1 MRNLAGSTSPNGR
14 SFGAPFVASPA
25 EPLQTSYCL
34 VNEDDLNASVE
45 RPPRTSQMYPIPSC
59 RKPSPARC
67 PETRSRGRS
76 TTEDAAHSG
85 EPRSP
90 TRMEGGIF
98 RREST
103 QTVKPTDSGLTTQ
116 TSSLVPQDRSTEHS
130 EQQLIMPLITLPDR
144 RPFTEIGKALGGLKI
159 LVAGAQGTGKTALI
173 RAILQCCE
181 HIVQRFE
188 AHRSIREHD
197 APPTMVDAVRDD
209 ASELCQDY
217 ELDTQYD
224 KNICFVD
231 TPGHGPDLNPP
242 DCISLVRGYIES
254 HLTPHLSSAAA
265 DADMLKLLS
274 ASGGS
279 IVSTVL
285 YLISPTGKFNLWGPP
300 FDLLTQRLTGN
311 TVGLTRE
318 DMQVLLALQQVTNI
332 IPVISHAD
340 TLSVEE
346 VASVKE
352 AVAQQLAENYVRP
365 FTFSNSGVPEGTVAV
380 YAISSSPGSEFDLT
394 DASLLVNSEYIQ
406 PLVTTDLAR
415 LVDDIFCPNGASWL
429 RHSAAKAY
437 LEWRKRHTQYG
448 YGMDLCLAPRL
459 SIHDLAPAGGILRW
473 RRDIGSSRTEDE
485 LLDDW
490 AAALRRSLSNN
501 VIRNANL
508 LQLTHPADMTVARR
522 REGKAARR
530 ARMAQPKTHQDP
542 LGLLQILGSIKHRGQ
557 TIVEVVGTVGVL
569 GTFGVWMWYA
579 GAWSLEER
587 NVEEGQ

>member
-1 MRNLAGSTSPNGR
+1 
-14 SFGAPFVASPA
+14 
-25 EPLQTSYCL
+25 
-34 VNEDDLNASVE
+34 
-45 RPPRTSQMYPIPSC
+45 
-59 RKPSPARC
+59 
-67 PETRSRGRS
+67 
-76 TTEDAAHSG
+76 
-85 EPRSP
+85 
-90 TRMEGGIF
+90 
-98 RREST
+98 
-103 QTVKPTDSGLTTQ
+103 
-116 TSSLVPQDRSTEHS
+116 
-130 EQQLIMPLITLPDR
+130 
-144 RPFTEIGKALGGLKI
+144 
-159 LVAGAQGTGKTALI
+159 
-173 RAILQCCE
+173 
-181 HIVQRFE
+181 
-188 AHRSIREHD
+188 
-197 APPTMVDAVRDD
+197 
-209 ASELCQDY
+209 
-217 ELDTQYD
+217 
-224 KNICFVD
+224 
-231 TPGHGPDLNPP
+231 
-242 DCISLVRGYIES
+242 
-254 HLTPHLSSAAA
+254 
-265 DADMLKLLS
+265 MLRLLS

-285 YLISPTGKFNLWGPP
+285 YLISPTGKFNLRGPP
-300 FDLLTQRLTGN
+300 FDLFTQRLTGN
-311 TVGLTRE
+311 TAGLTRE
-318 DMQVLLALQQVTNI
+318 DMQFLLALQQVTNI

-352 AVAQQLAENYVRP
+352 AVAQQLAENHVRP

-501 VIRNANL
+501 VIRNSNL

-579 GAWSLEER
+579 GGPGA
-587 NVEEGQ
+587 